1 MTSRTRPDRDQAAAQ
16 VHKGAWGVQMSIVD
30 KLSAEYGVAQDGEL
44 SATTSICVGLV
55 VALAIYVIGSALLL
69 QKFSAS
75 APQSE
80 AQAEM
85 SFLGP

>member
-1 MTSRTRPDRDQAAAQ
+1 
-16 VHKGAWGVQMSIVD
+16 MSIVERR
-30 KLSAEYGVAQDGEL
+30 SAEYGAGHVVEHGEM

-69 QKFSAS
+69 QKFSAGVPRGEVR
-75 APQSE
+75 A
-80 AQAEM
+80 AT

>member
-1 MTSRTRPDRDQAAAQ
+1 
-16 VHKGAWGVQMSIVD
+16 MSIVD

-44 SATTSICVGLV
+44 SATTSICVGLI

-80 AQAEM
+80 ARAER

>member
-1 MTSRTRPDRDQAAAQ
+1 LSAIEGR
-16 VHKGAWGVQMSIVD
+16 
-30 KLSAEYGVAQDGEL
+30 SAEYAAGNIAEDGKM
-44 SATTSICVGLV
+44 SATTSICVGIV

-75 APQSE
+75 VPRGE
-80 AQAEM
+80 VPAEM

>member
-1 MTSRTRPDRDQAAAQ
+1 MNTIESRPAEYATAAQ
-16 VHKGAWGVQMSIVD
+16 N
-30 KLSAEYGVAQDGEL
+30 GEM
-44 SATTSICVGLV
+44 SATTSICVGIV

-75 APQSE
+75 VPRGE
-80 AQAEM
+80 VQAEM